1 MLIYIYIY
9 GKQAGLLGEE
19 VVLDL
24 LGYDQLPRLRQ
35 VLVDDPPRLPSH
47 THARARIHA
56 HARTHTRTST
66 QQELPV
72 GPVDYI
78 DGMSWPSRQR
88 H

>member
-1 MLIYIYIY
+1 MASIQIMLIYIYIY

-47 THARARIHA
+47 TRARARA
-56 HARTHTRTST
+56 SAYTHTHTHAQAHNRSY
-66 QQELPV
+66 L
-72 GPVDYI
+72 
-78 DGMSWPSRQR
+78 
-88 H
+88 